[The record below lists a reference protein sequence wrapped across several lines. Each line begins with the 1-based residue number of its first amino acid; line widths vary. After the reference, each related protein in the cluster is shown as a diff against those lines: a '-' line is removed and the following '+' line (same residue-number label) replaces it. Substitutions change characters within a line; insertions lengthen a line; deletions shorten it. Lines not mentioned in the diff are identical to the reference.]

1 MLDLLQ
7 IYAGQAL
14 DKEKE
19 EGQFKAIRRQESA
32 YFEFLL
38 VSIAYWDGILQ
49 TALKQRYIGLKW
61 PFRVRSQHKL
71 FAKPACK

>member
-7 IYAGQAL
+7 ICAGRAL
-14 DKEKE
+14 DKEKD
-19 EGQFKAIRRQESA
+19 EGQVKTIRRQESA

-49 TALKQRYIGLKW
+49 IALKQRYIYGPQTAL
-61 PFRVRSQHKL
+61 
-71 FAKPACK
+71 